1 MKKGKKIC
9 LMPNL
14 LEKSLPSYR
23 ISRCQSSVTTYTAII
38 MPIRLFRL
46 LLLLALAF
54 TPVYSQAQTGWS
66 GMLSSVLK
74 TGQALTITD
83 EQLAETVREA
93 IEVMDKEYAVC
104 SPNNKYTKRLSKLT
118 KNMENVEGLEL
129 NFKVYQTKEVNAFA
143 CPDGSV
149 RVYSALM
156 DILSDDELLGVIGHE
171 IGHVALRHSKKAWQ
185 WALLR
190 SAASD
195 AIGAVSE
202 TWSNLSDTVLGDIFS
217 AAITAKHSREHESQ
231 ADNYGYDFLKEC
243 GMNPWAMG
251 KAFMKLKALS
261 QQKNNSRI
269 QKWLQ
274 VFSSHP
280 DFDTRIEQMRLRAQ
294 EDGYETDDL

>member
-1 MKKGKKIC
+1 
-9 LMPNL
+9 MPNL

-23 ISRCQSSVTTYTAII
+23 ISRCQSSVTTFTAII
-38 MPIRLFRL
+38 MSLRLFRL
-46 LLLLALAF
+46 LLLF
-54 TPVYSQAQTGWS
+54 TLVFTSVYSQAQTGWS

-118 KNMENVEGLEL
+118 KNMEYVEGIEL